1 MTLHKSDKLRSLE
14 RRRGS
19 TPLPLAHQRRRQ
31 SAALQQRACPP
42 DGLDPGRAAAMVAAA
57 AGARGPGGGGGG
69 SARSSAA
76 PAAASAGEHRSSWSS
91 ESADSVLSGG
101 STEAAGAVYRVLLLG
116 DAGVGKSSLACVL
129 AGSEDAMGSDW
140 EADLEDTYE
149 RTVSVDGNEATVVIL
164 DTWDQDESAWF
175 REQSLQLGDA
185 FLLVFSVTERSS
197 LDRAAE
203 LGSLVRR
210 ARPHPRTAALILVG
224 NKSDLARSREVSV
237 EEGRA
242 VALLLDCKFIETSV
256 PLHHNA
262 DELLHG
268 AVRQV
273 RLRRSGTRAA
283 AGSAEAAASGGA
295 RDGDASR
302 VAGARRPSLGERA
315 RRLLG
320 RFGRLSSVRAK
331 SKSCHDLS
339 VP

>member
-42 DGLDPGRAAAMVAAA
+42 DGLDPGRAAA
-57 AGARGPGGGGGG
+57 AGARGPSGGGGGG
-69 SARSSAA
+69 GGVPARSSAA
-76 PAAASAGEHRSSWSS
+76 SASAGEHRSSWSS

-262 DELLHG
+262 EELLHG

-273 RLRRSGTRAA
+273 RLRRSGRG
-283 AGSAEAAASGGA
+283 GSAGPAEAVPGGA
-295 RDGDASR
+295 RDGDASGA
-302 VAGARRPSLGERA
+302 AGARRPSLGERA